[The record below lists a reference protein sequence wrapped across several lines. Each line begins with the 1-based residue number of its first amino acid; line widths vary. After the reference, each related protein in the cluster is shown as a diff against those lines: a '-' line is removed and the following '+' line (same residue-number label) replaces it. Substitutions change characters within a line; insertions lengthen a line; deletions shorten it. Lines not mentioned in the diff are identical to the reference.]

1 MRPLTTYK
9 LVLKR
14 ITDDWKLL
22 LSIFVGTTIAAS
34 LLAGAPVYIRTLERQ
49 GIDTAI
55 ERADQSFINIFIFAP
70 YITLSRDSLNS
81 TDAAVDGAVA
91 DKLSE
96 IFRGRERYL
105 KTPIYLVGT
114 PRNPLT
120 PEQGTL
126 VSRGYFQQMS
136 NLDDHVVWL
145 SGRMASDEVILGP
158 NGPHLEAVIGAIT
171 AEVFD
176 IRTGDRVIFAPS
188 VTDPTRVTVDI
199 VGVLEPTDFSEEYWQ
214 QNANIFLQPQPLE
227 ELPDAD
233 IEIDPEEPPLA
244 LFISYEA
251 MIEGVGKAYPGSFV
265 SSSWFIFVDK
275 QGLMGWS
282 KDETRVRL
290 AGLEADVASVMKGT
304 AVLTGIKKLL
314 DDFERRSFF
323 SSVPLLLLLVVM
335 VMTIL
340 YYVAMM
346 VSYLVQSREAD
357 VALLRSRGVTT
368 WQLARLYALEGLALV
383 VAASVIA
390 PFLAMGAVAMAGKL
404 GYFSEITRGA
414 MLPVALH
421 WTPFAVSA
429 VTGLLSL
436 TMYVVPAVV
445 GARSGLVA
453 HKMRSSRPPSVP
465 FFQRLYLDVGLMV
478 VGGLIFWELHSR
490 GQLISGGLFSEVR
503 VNEALLFAPVLL
515 LTVVAL
521 LFIRFFPLL
530 VRFLSGE
537 SPTLVHLLAAASL
550 TALGLTTAVREL
562 SVDASV
568 EWVWGVAL
576 IGIVAALYYGTNRA
590 EHNWN
595 RTAGLVAQGG
605 LIALLIYADTPT
617 RDEIAYMP
625 TLAVA
630 LLVPSQVLFIAL
642 RKLSR
647 VYPVWASMAIWHMAR
662 NPLQYSWLVLL
673 LVMVTGLGILATTV
687 GGTLDRSYEERI
699 LYEVGSDLRVTGVS
713 TNIAVGNKNVKQRY
727 LEIPGVTSISLAL
740 RGGGIVGTTYSGNSF
755 SILAIE
761 TEEFPYIA
769 WYRDDFSERP
779 LTSIMRALQ
788 SGVRTEAIDIPEGA
802 QKLKVWADPKEYY
815 PNMFLWMVVQDNRGV
830 LDTLSLGPMQTPGWT
845 LMEVDIPQNLEWPLS
860 LVSVQ
865 IYQPVFGPAG
875 TPGTMF
881 LDDIHVE
888 FSSGRET
895 QILDDFEG
903 TNKWTTLATSM
914 ISSDVVGVTSQ
925 AQYNGRQAGVFSFGK
940 DTDQGIRGFY
950 RSPSGGPIPVV
961 SSTSFANATGI
972 AVGDSIIVNISGRL
986 IPIRIT
992 DTVDYFPT
1000 MDPARNG
1007 FLLVDLD
1014 NLLRHLNI
1022 LSPISS
1028 VRPNELF
1035 ISEVPGAEEEVR
1047 RMVMRLA
1054 SSRGG
1059 MVHDRAS
1066 LVEAVRLDPL
1076 ITAGWKAMVLL
1087 AVGVILFTATLG
1099 YVTYLI
1105 SFADQSRSEMGFLQA
1120 LGLSKRQMGW
1130 LLSAEHL
1137 VIAALGLMI
1146 GTAAGFAMS
1155 NIMVSAVA
1163 VTENGDPV
1171 LPPYVLTTN
1180 WAIMGPIYVALAVI
1194 FTGALFWLTRTTS
1207 NVNLYEISRVEGQ

>member
-22 LSIFVGTTIAAS
+22 LSIFVGITVAAS

-49 GIDTAI
+49 GINTAI
-55 ERADQSFINIFIFAP
+55 ERASQSFLNIYIFAP
-70 YITLSRDSLNS
+70 YITLSRDSLS
-81 TDAAVDGAVA
+81 LTDAAVDGAIS
-91 DKLSE
+91 DKVSE

-105 KTPIYLVGT
+105 KTPTYLVGT

-120 PEQGTL
+120 AEQGTL

-136 NLDDHVVWL
+136 SLNDHVNWL

-158 NGPHLEAVIGAIT
+158 NGLHLEAVVGETT

-176 IRTGDRVIFAPS
+176 IGTGDRLTFAPS
-188 VTDPTRVTVDI
+188 VSDPTRVFVEI
-199 VGVLEPTDFSEEYWQ
+199 VGVLEPTDPREEYWQ
-214 QNANIFLQPQPLE
+214 QNANIFLQPQPLD

-251 MIEGVGKAYPGSFV
+251 MIEGVGKAYPGSFI
-265 SSSWFIFVDK
+265 SSAWFIFIDR

-290 AGLEADVASVMKGT
+290 AGLEAEVANAMRGT
-304 AVLTGIKKLL
+304 AVLTGISKLL

-335 VMTIL
+335 VITIL

-357 VALLRSRGVTT
+357 VALLRSRGVST

-383 VAASVIA
+383 AVASVIA
-390 PFLAMGAVAMAGKL
+390 PFLALGAVAMAGKL
-404 GYFSEITRGA
+404 GYFSEITGGA

-421 WTPFAVSA
+421 WTPFAVS
-429 VTGLLSL
+429 VGTGLLGL

-478 VGGLIFWELHSR
+478 IGGLIFWELHER
-490 GQLISGGLFSEVR
+490 GQLISGGLFTEVK

-521 LFIRFFPLL
+521 LFTRFFPLL
-530 VRFLSGE
+530 VKYLSGD
-537 SPTLVHLLAAASL
+537 SPALVHILAAASL
-550 TALGLTTAVREL
+550 AALGLVTAVREL
-562 SVDASV
+562 SVGTSV
-568 EWVWGVAL
+568 GWVWEIVL
-576 IGIVAALYYGTNRA
+576 IGVIAGLYYGTNRTDR
-590 EHNWN
+590 NWN
-595 RTAGLVAQGG
+595 RIAGLLAQAG
-605 LIALLIYADTPT
+605 LIALLIYADTPS
-617 RDEIAYMP
+617 RDEIAYIP
-625 TLAVA
+625 ALATA
-630 LLVPSQVLFIAL
+630 LLVPSQVIFIIL
-642 RKLSR
+642 RRLNR
-647 VYPVWASMAIWHMAR
+647 LYPVWASMAIWHMAR

-687 GGTLDRSYEERI
+687 GGTLNRSYEERI

-713 TNIAVGNKNVKQRY
+713 TYVAVGNDNIKKAY
-727 LEIPGVTSISLAL
+727 LQIPGVTAISLAL
-740 RGGGIVGTTYSGNSF
+740 RGGGIVGSTYSGNNF
-755 SILAIE
+755 SMLAIE
-761 TEEFPYIA
+761 SEEFPYIA

-779 LTSIMRALQ
+779 LTSIMRSLQ
-788 SGVRTEAIDIPEGA
+788 SGARAEVIEIPEGA
-802 QKLKVWADPKEYY
+802 QKLKVWTDPKDYY
-815 PNMFLWMVVQDNRGV
+815 PNMFLWMVIQDNRGV
-830 LDTLSLGPMQTPGWT
+830 LDTLSMGPMQNPGWT
-845 LMEVDIPQNLEWPLS
+845 LMEADIPQHLEWPLS

-875 TPGTMF
+875 TPGTML

-888 FSSGRET
+888 FSNGREVH
-895 QILDDFEG
+895 ILDDFEG
-903 TNKWTTLATSM
+903 SNKWTTLATSL
-914 ISSDVVGVTSQ
+914 ISSDVIGITSQ
-925 AQYNGRQAGVFSFGK
+925 AQRNGRRAGVFSFGK

-961 SSTSFANATGI
+961 ASTSFVRATGAMI
-972 AVGDSIIVNISGRL
+972 GDAMIVNILGRL
-986 IPIRIT
+986 IPIRVM

-1000 MDPARNG
+1000 MDPSGNG
-1007 FLLVDLD
+1007 FLLIDLD
-1014 NLLRHLNI
+1014 NVLRHLNI
-1022 LSPISS
+1022 LSPVSS

-1035 ISEVPGAEEEVR
+1035 ISEVPGAEEEVHR
-1047 RMVMRLA
+1047 VALA
-1054 SSRGG
+1054 LAPSSDL
-1059 MVHDRAS
+1059 VHDKAS
-1066 LVEAVRLDPL
+1066 LSETVRLDPL

-1130 LLSAEHL
+1130 LLGAEHL
-1137 VIAALGLMI
+1137 VIAGLGLII
-1146 GTAAGFAMS
+1146 GTAAGLAMS

-1171 LPPYVLTTN
+1171 LPPFVLTTN

-1194 FTGALFWLTRTTS
+1194 FTGALLWLNRTAS
-1207 NVNLYEISRVEGQ
+1207 NMDLHEISRIEGE